1 MQIHLFS
8 TPGEQGIEFILDAA
22 RTALAG
28 KANPAI
34 ACLPAASDETRWL
47 DECRAA
53 FQELGT
59 LDVIDV
65 TQQPLERILAAL
77 DRADLLYIP
86 GGNTFLLARRLHAV
100 PIDPDRP
107 EAGTADLIPEIRQR
121 VLEGLPLITFSAG
134 SVLCGPD
141 ILTTNDLNDCG
152 CTTFEG
158 LDLLPFNLNV
168 HFPPEP
174 GEARQEREERLQAL
188 LASYAPRNVVALE
201 DGAYLRI
208 AGDAIQVM
216 RGNVWDISPG
226 RPATRLQPASLGHPA
241 RTDPL
246 AVDTVDL
253 KIVQLLSARRMT
265 PPQKVRKQGDEE
277 MKTLLILRHAKS
289 SWKDDALPDHDRP
302 LNKRGKADAPRMGRL
317 LRDQDLVPDLI
328 LSSDA
333 RRARATAQLV
343 AKESHYE
350 GEITFLREL
359 YAAEPEAYL
368 DALAKMG
375 GDAACVMVVGH
386 NPGLEELL
394 QELTGEYQPLP
405 TAALAQVSLPLRRWS
420 DIHTDFETAGIQGK
434 LVNLWSPKDL

>member
-8 TPGEQGIEFILDAA
+8 TPGEQGIEYVLDAA

-28 KANPAI
+28 KARPVV
-34 ACLPAASDETRWL
+34 ACLLAAGDETRWL
-47 DECRAA
+47 DEARAA
-53 FQELGT
+53 FQDLGT
-59 LDVIDV
+59 LNEIDV
-65 TQQPLERILAAL
+65 TQQPVERILATL
-77 DRADLLYIP
+77 DRTDLLYIP
-86 GGNTFLLARRLHAV
+86 GGNTYLLARRLHAV
-100 PIDPDRP
+100 QIDPDRP
-107 EAGTADLIPEIRQR
+107 KAGTVDLIPEVRWR
-121 VLEGLPLITFSAG
+121 VLEGLPLVCFSAA

-141 ILTTNDLNDCG
+141 ILTTNDLNDCD
-152 CTTFEG
+152 CTNFEG

-168 HFPPEP
+168 HFPAEP

-208 AGDAIQVM
+208 AGDAIQVI
-216 RGNVWDISPG
+216 RGNIWDIWPG
-226 RPATRLQPASLGHPA
+226 RPATLLQPASLDRSALTDLPPA
-241 RTDPL
+241 ETG
-246 AVDTVDL
+246 DL

-265 PPQKVRKQGDEE
+265 PAQGIRKLGDSE

-289 SWKDDALPDHDRP
+289 SWKDDTLPDQDRP
-302 LNKRGKADAPRMGRL
+302 LNKRGKAEAPRMGRL

-333 RRARATAQLV
+333 RRARATAEMV
-343 AKESHYE
+343 AEESRFE

-368 DALAKMG
+368 DALATMG

-394 QELTGEYQPLP
+394 QELTGEYLPLP
-405 TAALAQVSLPLRRWS
+405 TAALAQVNLPLSRWS
-420 DIHTDFETAGIQGK
+420 DINTDLEAAGIQGK